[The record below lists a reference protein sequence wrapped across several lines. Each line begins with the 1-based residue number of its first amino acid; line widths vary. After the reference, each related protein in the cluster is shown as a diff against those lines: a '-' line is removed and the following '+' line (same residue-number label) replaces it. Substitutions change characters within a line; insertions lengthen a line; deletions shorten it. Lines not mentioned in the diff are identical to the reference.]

1 MQFKEDTWY
10 HARVTVNGSH
20 ASLMLNEEHKEPV
33 NLIEFTDSSL
43 PRVKGSIG
51 MGTNKQKAVFSD
63 ISTKPIRIKRKVAVD
78 VEMTVEM
85 GKQEGVD
92 PAAVELSPEAVTNNT
107 AVPNVALGLNGGM
120 AAKTDDMSQEE
131 KINIEECLK

>member
-1 MQFKEDTWY
+1 
-10 HARVTVNGSH
+10 
-20 ASLMLNEEHKEPV
+20 MLNEEHKEPI

-43 PRVKGSIG
+43 PKQKGSIG

-63 ISTKPIRIKRKVAVD
+63 ISTKPIRVKRKVAVD

-85 GKQEGVD
+85 GKQDGVD
-92 PAAVELSPEAVTNNT
+92 ADPASIELSPEAVTNNT